1 MIKVDMGKVEM
12 NGTNA
17 DLLTEASFAV
27 ATAAYAMADNG
38 KSDVLASASLYAITL
53 AAAKTLTEKGV
64 NVNFQA
70 ERKQDPVTGAYTK
83 PLLNGVRMAETPKN
97 DVGIEKA

>member
-27 ATAAYAMADNG
+27 ASAVYAMADNG
-38 KSDVLASASLYAITL
+38 KSDALASASLYAVTL
-53 AAAKTLTEKGV
+53 AAAKTLTDKGV
-64 NVNFQA
+64 NVNFESIGRHIA
-70 ERKQDPVTGAYTK
+70 RHANNYK
-83 PLLNGVRMAETPKN
+83 
-97 DVGIEKA
+97 

>member
-1 MIKVDMGKVEM
+1 MIKVDRGTVEM
-12 NGTNA
+12 NGVNA

-27 ATAAYAMADNG
+27 ASAAYAMTDNG

-64 NVNFQA
+64 NVNLESIGRHITEHA
-70 ERKQDPVTGAYTK
+70 NNYK
-83 PLLNGVRMAETPKN
+83 
-97 DVGIEKA
+97 